1 MYTEAESRAF
11 AKHFQPQKRGRGRPK
26 KRKNRAKPGGK
37 RNDESA
43 AKKQR
48 KTKVPPGENKAQKHL
63 ASTSTIDVIVLT
75 ECDERVRES
84 KPAKSKKASRIN
96 WTSIEYK
103 KYADRVVASWMTKKD
118 FCEGPKESQHK
129 FCRR

>member
-43 AKKQR
+43 AKKR
-48 KTKVPPGENKAQKHL
+48 KTKMSPGENKAQKHL
-63 ASTSTIDVIVLT
+63 ASTSTIDVIDLT